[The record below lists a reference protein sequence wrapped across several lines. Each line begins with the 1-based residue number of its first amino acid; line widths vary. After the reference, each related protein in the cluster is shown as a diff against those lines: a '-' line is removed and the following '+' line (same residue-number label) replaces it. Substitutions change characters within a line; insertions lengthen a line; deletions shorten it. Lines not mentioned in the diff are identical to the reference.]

1 MQLCDI
7 GDAGVAVLLHRDHL
21 PGGLDIDPSGLG
33 DGPLVATAIE
43 ELGAELLLEVEK
55 LEIQRRLRDEEL
67 VSCAGDILFLRDA
80 DDVFDTT

>member
-1 MQLCDI
+1 MQLRDI
-7 GDAGVAVLLHRDHL
+7 GDAGVAVLLHGDHL
-21 PGGLDIDPSGLG
+21 PGGLDVDPPGFG
-33 DGPLVATAIE
+33 DGPLVPSTVE